1 MSGEIIAILAVG
13 VALAG
18 VIFTSLKGTEDT
30 AARGHE
36 AAIRARGAGGA

>member
-18 VIFTSLKGTEDT
+18 LFLDQTDLLYQS
-30 AARGHE
+30 
-36 AAIRARGAGGA
+36 